1 MWRSIAG
8 RYGLGGVGV
17 GRPRRWRVRERHRGV
32 RRGGARARGEAI
44 GELVLQWP
52 EMPGRALKLVSRLSG
67 LGTGGRVD
75 NHRRTMRWRRCECG
89 GFFGDAVRGEGARG
103 WRQSTRGYRWDV
115 SRYRVSFVM
124 MSLFA
129 PSEARSQCRLGS
141 GCADGRLIVLPQ
153 KSPVANIWRTTL
165 VPLLQPPTRQPH
177 RSTPT
182 ATEDGPSAQCTC
194 DLLALAHPVDKI
206 RGRFASRGSCRARVP
221 ASIPPDPGSA
231 LPASCPKAPSR
242 VLTSRSNPP
251 SHARNKP
258 SRHPLALLLAAF
270 NTWTQAR
277 QQSQE
282 SRSKPQKR
290 RRYAS

>member
-1 MWRSIAG
+1 M
-8 RYGLGGVGV
+8 
-17 GRPRRWRVRERHRGV
+17 
-32 RRGGARARGEAI
+32 
-44 GELVLQWP
+44 LQRP

-129 PSEARSQCRLGS
+129 PSETRSQCRLGS
-141 GCADGRLIVLPQ
+141 GCAGVDMEMDDLLFCRKNRLSRTFGGPPWSPCSSLQPVSLIV
-153 KSPVANIWRTTL
+153 R
-165 VPLLQPPTRQPH
+165 
-177 RSTPT
+177 PT
-182 ATEDGPSAQCTC
+182 ATEDGPSVQCTC
-194 DLLALAHPVDKI
+194 DLLVPAHPVDKI
-206 RGRFASRGSCRARVP
+206 HGRFASRGSCRARVP

-242 VLTSRSNPP
+242 VPTSRSNPP

-277 QQSQE
+277 QQGQE

>member
-1 MWRSIAG
+1 M
-8 RYGLGGVGV
+8 
-17 GRPRRWRVRERHRGV
+17 
-32 RRGGARARGEAI
+32 
-44 GELVLQWP
+44 LQRP

-67 LGTGGRVD
+67 LGTGGRVE
-75 NHRRTMRWRRCECG
+75 NHRRTMRWRRFECG

-129 PSEARSQCRLGS
+129 PSETRSQCRLGS
-141 GCADGRLIVLPQ
+141 GCAGVDMEMDDLLFCRKNRLSRTFGGPPWSPCSSLQPVSLIVQPPLLLKMVRASNARAISWHQ
-153 KSPVANIWRTTL
+153 RIQWTKSTDVSPRGGQLSGPSPGVDSTGPGFGPARL
-165 VPLLQPPTRQPH
+165 VPE
-177 RSTPT
+177 S
-182 ATEDGPSAQCTC
+182 S
-194 DLLALAHPVDKI
+194 I
-206 RGRFASRGSCRARVP
+206 SRP
-221 ASIPPDPGSA
+221 
-231 LPASCPKAPSR
+231 
-242 VLTSRSNPP
+242 TSRSNPP

-258 SRHPLALLLAAF
+258 SRHPLALLLATF